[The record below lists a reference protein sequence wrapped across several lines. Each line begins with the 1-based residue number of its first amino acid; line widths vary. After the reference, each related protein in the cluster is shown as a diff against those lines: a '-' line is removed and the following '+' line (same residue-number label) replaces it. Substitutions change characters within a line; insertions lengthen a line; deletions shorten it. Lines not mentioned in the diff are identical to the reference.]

1 MLKGLNPQQ
10 RAAVEYLDSPLFL
23 SAGAG
28 SGKTKVLTHK
38 IAYLVSQKGIKPH
51 RILAITFTKKA
62 ANEMAERIERMLDI
76 KPRWISTFHAFCV
89 KVLRHDADALGLP
102 LDRRF

>member
-10 RAAVEYLDSPLFL
+10 RVAVEYLDSPLFL

-38 IAYLVSQKGIKPH
+38 MVHLVKEKGILDLWKDKKH
-51 RILAITFTKKA
+51 RIS
-62 ANEMAERIERMLDI
+62 
-76 KPRWISTFHAFCV
+76 PQ
-89 KVLRHDADALGLP
+89 GLH
-102 LDRRF
+102 L